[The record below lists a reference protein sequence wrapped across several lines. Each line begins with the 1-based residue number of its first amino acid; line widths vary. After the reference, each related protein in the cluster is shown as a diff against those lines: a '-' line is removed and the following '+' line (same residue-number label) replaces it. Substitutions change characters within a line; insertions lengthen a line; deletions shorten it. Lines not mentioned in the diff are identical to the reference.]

1 MMPKHLNKTIMLELE
16 SGNHTFECH
25 EISPSTANIT
35 EVIEVEDDD
44 VISERM
50 AHGQAVTNTA

>member
-1 MMPKHLNKTIMLELE
+1 MLELE
-16 SGNHTFECH
+16 SGNHTFECY
-25 EISPSTANIT
+25 EISPSTANII
-35 EVIEVEDDD
+35 EVTEVEDDD